1 MIPTTSNI
9 SVVSNIYPIK
19 TAKTIHLPGLPAR
32 LTGVIDDEAFRLKI
46 RCRKALITLS
56 NLTHGDVNDDRQR
69 VTILLDNHLVSESQI
84 KAYWDDGRCV
94 DCPPGEKP
102 WGAGKNG
109 LECRC
114 PKANC
119 PAKTPPR
126 T

>member
-69 VTILLDNHLVSESQI
+69 VTILLGNHLISESQI
-84 KAYWDDGRCV
+84 KAYWDHGRAV
-94 DCPPGEKP
+94 DCPPGERP
-102 WGAGKNG
+102 WGLGEYG
-109 LECRC
+109 IECRC
-114 PKANC
+114 QKTNC
-119 PAKTPPR
+119 PSWRACFP
-126 T
+126 